1 MNRHTE
7 LIVALAVVV
16 GVTASA
22 CHSDHPAGVVKGR
35 LVAVGGPAPGSPRP
49 LPGTV
54 SFTGPEATSVSV
66 GTEPFRS
73 AFRRVPT
80 PGTYK
85 VQGHSPL
92 YGGGTYTC
100 SPMNPHPRPGETVV
114 REGAA
119 TSVLVVCEEM

>member
-49 LPGTV
+49 LAGTV
-54 SFTGPEATSVSV
+54 SFTGPEAKSVSV
-66 GTEPFRS
+66 GKDG
-73 AFRRVPT
+73 AFQISLP